1 MTITVVDV
9 ETSFVTGENGKTDPS
24 PFNSRNKLVSVGIN
38 NEYLFFNHDERQDNG
53 AFIKVQNILDKTTLL
68 IGHNLKFDLAWL
80 YEVGFKYSGKVYDTM
95 IGEYVLQRGVR
106 KALSLKECCNRRK
119 LSSKSDATQDFIN
132 QGISFEMMPSKIVEE
147 YGRQDI
153 AVTRE
158 LYHSQVDDFK
168 QAKNRNLVP
177 TVKMMNS
184 FLQVLTKMEMN
195 GIQIDLDALHDVET
209 KFKIEYDELREKIDT
224 IIWERMGDTRIN
236 PASPEQLSWLIYGVK
251 VVDKKKWAEAFNIG
265 IDPQTKKQKKKPKL
279 SRTQFTR
286 MVAQMTQP
294 IYKTRSHQ
302 CIHCS
307 GQGRIQKI
315 KVNGEPYKNLSPCH
329 HCSGTGII
337 YEETKA
343 RAGFTLNPSFV
354 SDVSEGGF
362 KTDRVTLGKLTNT
375 DDAELNEFIE
385 CITRYNALETYL
397 NTFVE
402 GIKSHCNKDGSLHPK
417 FMQCVTATGRLSS
430 RDPNFQNQPRGKTFP
445 IRRVVTSRWEG
456 GKILEM
462 DFAQLEFR
470 TAVFLS
476 QDRQGMA
483 DIQNKVDIHQ
493 FTADVI
499 GVSRQEAKGHTFKPL
514 YGGMSGTESEKKYYK
529 EFLVKYKDIAKW
541 HDQLESDAINY
552 KVVSLPSGRE
562 YAFPFAR
569 RMHWGSASHATQVK
583 NYPVQGFATADI
595 VPLTCI
601 AVDNLMV
608 QNKVKSLLINT
619 IHDSVLIDVHPNE
632 EDMIIDIVKKGARNV
647 VPMMKEHYDIDF
659 NVPLDTDVKV
669 GYNWLE
675 MREV

>member
-106 KALSLKECCNRRK
+106 KALSLKECCNRRN

-153 AVTRE
+153 TVTRE

-445 IRRVVTSRWEG
+445 IRKVVTSRWDG

-569 RMHWGSASHATQVK
+569 RMPWGSSSNSTQVK

>member
-153 AVTRE
+153 TVTRE

-315 KVNGEPYKNLSPCH
+315 KVNGAPYKNLSPCH

-569 RMHWGSASHATQVK
+569 RMPWGSSSNSTQVK

>member
-153 AVTRE
+153 TVTRE

-569 RMHWGSASHATQVK
+569 RMPWGSSSNSTQVK

-619 IHDSVLIDVHPNE
+619 LHDSVLIDVHPNE

>member
-153 AVTRE
+153 TVTRE

-224 IIWERMGDTRIN
+224 IIWERMGDTKIN

-569 RMHWGSASHATQVK
+569 RMPWGSSSNSTQVK

>member
-106 KALSLKECCNRRK
+106 KALSLKECCSRRK

-153 AVTRE
+153 TVTRE

-499 GVSRQEAKGHTFKPL
+499 GVSRQEAKGHTFNPL

-569 RMHWGSASHATQVK
+569 RMPWGSSSNSTQVK

>member
-153 AVTRE
+153 TVTRE

-224 IIWERMGDTRIN
+224 IIWERMGDTRMN

-337 YEETKA
+337 YEETKS

-569 RMHWGSASHATQVK
+569 RMPWGSSSNSTQVK

>member
-24 PFNSRNKLVSVGIN
+24 PFNSKNKLVSVGIN

-153 AVTRE
+153 TVTRE

-569 RMHWGSASHATQVK
+569 RMPWGSSSNSTQVK

>member
-153 AVTRE
+153 TVTRE

-569 RMHWGSASHATQVK
+569 RMPWGSSSNSTQVK

-632 EDMIIDIVKKGARNV
+632 EDMIIDIVKKGAKNV

>member
-24 PFNSRNKLVSVGIN
+24 PFNSKNKLVSVGIN

-445 IRRVVTSRWEG
+445 IRRVVTSRWKG

-569 RMHWGSASHATQVK
+569 RMPWGSSSNSTQVK

-619 IHDSVLIDVHPNE
+619 IHDSVLIDVHPDE

>member
-153 AVTRE
+153 TVTRE

-552 KVVSLPSGRE
+552 KVGSLPSGRE

-569 RMHWGSASHATQVK
+569 RMPWGSSSNSTQVK

>member
-106 KALSLKECCNRRK
+106 KALSLKECCNRRN

-132 QGISFEMMPSKIVEE
+132 QGISFEMMPPKIVEE

-315 KVNGEPYKNLSPCH
+315 KVNGEPCKNLSPCH

-569 RMHWGSASHATQVK
+569 RMPWGSSSNSTQVK

-619 IHDSVLIDVHPNE
+619 IHDSVLIDVHPDE

>member
-24 PFNSRNKLVSVGIN
+24 PFNSKNKLVSVGIN

-251 VVDKKKWAEAFNIG
+251 VIDKKKWAEAFNIG

-445 IRRVVTSRWEG
+445 IRRVVTSRWKG

-569 RMHWGSASHATQVK
+569 RMPWGSSSNSTQVK

-619 IHDSVLIDVHPNE
+619 IHDSVLIDVHPDE